1 MKMTNRRDFLRNA
14 SLLVLSGAAIGKAAP
29 ARAGAP
35 ALPKTH
41 AKQLGLQI
49 YSLGQEL
56 YPDVAGGLKKVAGM
70 GYTVLELAGYS
81 SEGTIG
87 ANPRTGAKG
96 LSMVEFKKYA
106 DHAGLKIASSHLNP
120 PVREYTKDNLQQI
133 KDFWKKATDHH
144 AAIGVKYL
152 VQPGQPS
159 TRSVEETSYVG
170 EVFNEAGKIAKAGG
184 LVWGYHNHDGEF
196 ASVVPGGTEAIT
208 GRRGGGFGRR
218 EPEGIRIIYDLFL
231 EKTDPSLVVFEMDV
245 YWTVMGRQDPVAYM
259 KKHPGRIRLL
269 HIKDVAVLGE
279 SGMMNFRKI
288 YETAYANG
296 IQDFYVELE
305 NYSGGTQF
313 EGVKGCADYL
323 LDAPF
328 VK

>member
-1 MKMTNRRDFLRNA
+1 MTNRRDFLRNA
-14 SLLVLSGAAIGKAAP
+14 SLLSLGGVLIGKADSALAATP
-29 ARAGAP
+29 AI
-35 ALPKTH
+35 TN
-41 AKQLGLQI
+41 AKPLGLQI
-49 YSLGQEL
+49 YSLGREL
-56 YPDVAGGLKKVAGM
+56 NADVPGGLKKVAQM

-81 SEGTIG
+81 AAEGKIG
-87 ANPRTGAKG
+87 NTPMAD
-96 LSMVEFKKYA
+96 FKKYA
-106 DHAGLKIASSHLNP
+106 DDAGLKITSSHLSP
-120 PVREYTKDNLQQI
+120 PVRGGYTSDNLEQI

-144 AAIGVKYL
+144 AAIGVKYII
-152 VQPGQPS
+152 QPAQPR
-159 TRSVEETSYVG
+159 TLSVEETSYVS

-184 LVWGYHNHDGEF
+184 LIWGYHNHSGEF
-196 ASVVPGGTEAIT
+196 ARVVPGGTEALT
-208 GRRGGGFGRR
+208 GRPGFGRR
-218 EPEGIRIIYDLFL
+218 DPEGTRIIYDIFL
-231 EKTDPSLVVFEMDV
+231 EKTDPSLVLFELDV
-245 YWTVMGRQDPVAYM
+245 YWAVMGQYDPVAYM
-259 KKHPGRIRLL
+259 KKYPERIRLL

-323 LDAPF
+323 LKADF

>member
-1 MKMTNRRDFLRNA
+1 MTNRRDFLRNA
-14 SLLVLSGAAIGKAAP
+14 SLLALSGAAIGKAAP
-29 ARAGAP
+29 AWAGAP

-96 LSMVEFKKYA
+96 IALAEFRKYA
-106 DHAGLKIASSHLNP
+106 DDAGLKITSSHLNP

-152 VQPGQPS
+152 IQPGQPA
-159 TRSVEETSYVG
+159 TRSVEETSWVG
-170 EVFNEAGKIAKAGG
+170 EVFNEAGRIAKAGG
-184 LVWGYHNHDGEF
+184 LVWGYHNHSGEF
-196 ASVVPGGTEAIT
+196 ARVTPGGTEALT
-208 GRRGGGFGRR
+208 GRPSFGRR
-218 EPEGIRIIYDLFL
+218 DPEGTRLIYDLFL
-231 EKTDPSLVVFEMDV
+231 EKTDPSLVVFELDV
-245 YWTVMGRQDPVAYM
+245 YWTVMGQQDPVAYM

-269 HIKDVAVLGE
+269 HIKDIAVLGE

-323 LDAPF
+323 LEAAF